1 MPTMTTFVGGS
12 AKLRTMY
19 QPIEVHGI
27 EAAMTD
33 TEAACKHDGARPEDE
48 DAEYEYEEVVE
59 SDEHGEDDDG
69 VTYEYEEMET
79 EENGQDDE
87 AGAVAGLN
95 DADDVEINSN
105 HQLPM
110 VDVHPSEPAEEPAH
124 TQSQLSDVEEDTEA
138 GVVHVD
144 ACLIEP
150 VAENSD
156 CSEVRGEKEAPQSQ
170 PETELEVRAEMDAL
184 ESELGTELQVRAELE
199 APQSEREDIK
209 NNA

>member
-1 MPTMTTFVGGS
+1 MILYS
-12 AKLRTMY
+12 
-19 QPIEVHGI
+19 EVVMVEDDASHGD
-27 EAAMTD
+27 EDAV
-33 TEAACKHDGARPEDE
+33 EPEHNGARPEDE
-48 DAEYEYEEVVE
+48 YAEYEYEKVVE

-69 VTYEYEEMET
+69 VTYEYEEMER
-79 EENGQDDE
+79 EDNGQDDE
-87 AGAVAGLN
+87 AAAVAGLN
-95 DADDVEINSN
+95 DADAVEINAS

-138 GVVHVD
+138 GVVRVD

-170 PETELEVRAEMDAL
+170 PETELEVRGEMNAL
-184 ESELGTELQVRAELE
+184 QNELGTELQVRAELE
-199 APQSEREDIK
+199 ASQSEREDIK
-209 NNA
+209 YNV